1 MYVKFLFWDL
11 DKWLHKT
18 GGLLIQVAFITDS
31 AVDIF
36 FAFVDISLLTM
47 LAFSYI
53 SVSDCFHQVEDN
65 QFLMCVSSGLNS
77 QAK

>member
-1 MYVKFLFWDL
+1 MEFFGNL

-36 FAFVDISLLTM
+36 FAFVGISLTM

-53 SVSDCFHQVEDN
+53 
-65 QFLMCVSSGLNS
+65 CV
-77 QAK
+77 